1 MIMKLM
7 IRETTNKD
15 YNKTVIFN
23 IVKYS
28 IQ

>member
-7 IRETTNKD
+7 IRDTTNKD

>member
-1 MIMKLM
+1 M
-7 IRETTNKD
+7 IRDTTNKD